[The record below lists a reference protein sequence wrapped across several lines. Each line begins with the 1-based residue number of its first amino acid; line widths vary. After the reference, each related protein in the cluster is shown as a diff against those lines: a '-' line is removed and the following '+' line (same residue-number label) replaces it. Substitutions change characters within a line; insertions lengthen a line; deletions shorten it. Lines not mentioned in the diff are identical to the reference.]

1 MPVTE
6 DEEEPAHVNVD
17 ISDDPLDHSLG
28 IDNTLES
35 NNSYMTTTTTTTTTI
50 PITESVSN
58 SNNNS
63 AYFYHTE
70 HTASLTVVAGASS
83 SSMMSLG
90 ATSGSDDSGPSDWK
104 HISVVDPRK
113 ENEGAFITYRIVSS
127 VC

>member
-6 DEEEPAHVNVD
+6 EDEEPAHVNVD

-28 IDNTLES
+28 IDNMLES
-35 NNSYMTTTTTTTTTI
+35 NKNYMTTTTTI
-50 PITESVSN
+50 PIAESFNN